1 MLAGSIFY
9 NVFQGVELFGYKEF
23 ILIAFLIFL
32 VIGDEFSSFTVRK
45 DGVEIKNKVNNTK

>member
-9 NVFQGVELFGYKEF
+9 NVYQAVDLFGYKEF

-32 VIGDEFSSFTVRK
+32 VIGDEFSSFKAGK
-45 DGVEIKNKVNNTK
+45 DGVEIKNEDKDVK